1 MRWILYDL
9 SWAFEGVEHNMFEHA
24 TETENM
30 GWPNF
35 PETTFL
41 FRKLMEHDTFRGDF
55 QSAFTSK
62 LQGQFNRTTTL
73 SREVEEEGCARNQP
87 PRSALGFSQ
96 DSATWS
102 RDVGG

>member
-1 MRWILYDL
+1 
-9 SWAFEGVEHNMFEHA
+9 MFEHA

-62 LQGQFNRTTTL
+62 LQGQFNRTMTL
-73 SREVEEEGCARNQP
+73 GKAEKLKRRVAPEINRHAARW
-87 PRSALGFSQ
+87 GFPQ

-102 RDVGG
+102 RDVGARSTNF